1 MIKNFKWL
9 LLASL
14 AFVACDNE
22 DEVKIDA
29 NSSDG
34 KPLTAGS
41 AVVTKYVA
49 LGDSYAAGYSDNAL
63 FSLGQEGSYANIIAK
78 QFALAGGGEF
88 KTPLMADN
96 VGGLLLGG
104 NVIAGPRLYFNG
116 SAPVSVSGKPST
128 EVTTKLTG
136 PFNNLGV
143 PGAKS
148 YHLIAPGYGNVAGV
162 AGGLANPYFARFAT
176 SASTTIVA
184 DALAQDPTFFSLWI
198 GGNDILGYATSGG
211 SGKNQTGNLDPKTY
225 ASNDI
230 TDPNV
235 FASAYSTIVNALTAK
250 GAKGVVAN
258 LPYVT
263 ALPYFTTVPF
273 NPLSNAVLGGGNV
286 AVGQAT
292 VNALNTQLYGPL
304 KQALTAFGA
313 GDRIN
318 LMSTTTANPLLIR
331 DESLTNLSAQLT
343 AAFTPTLGAATAAF
357 YGQIF
362 GQARQATKDD
372 LVVLT
377 TQSVIGTA
385 PTGIPAPLNKFGITY
400 PLQDKDVLT
409 KDEILEVKT
418 ATDAYNATISAV
430 ATAKGLAFVE
440 LKGVTDQLAK
450 GGIVYNGYTT
460 TSTFVTGGM
469 FSLDGVHP
477 SPRGYVIIANLFT
490 EAINAKYGANFKSV
504 NVGLYRILY
513 PASL

>member
-22 DEVKIDA
+22 DEVKIEA

-63 FSLGQEGSYANIIAK
+63 FSIGQEGSYANIIAK

-88 KTPLMADN
+88 KTPLMSDN

-104 NVIAGPRLYFNG
+104 NVIAGTRLYLDIVTNPK
-116 SAPVSVSGKPST
+116 SPAPKPVSGKPST

-148 YHLIAPGYGNVAGV
+148 YHLVAPGYGNVAGV
-162 AGGLANPYFARFAT
+162 AAGLANPYFARFAT
-176 SASTTIVA
+176 SASTTVVA
-184 DALAQDPTFFSLWI
+184 DAVAQDPTFFSLWI

-211 SGKNQTGNLDPKTY
+211 SGKNQTGNLNPATY

-235 FASAYSTIVNALTAK
+235 FASAYSSIVNALTAK

-273 NPLSNAVLGGGNV
+273 NPVPLTAIAAGQLNTGYAQYNGGLQMMVSNKLLSPEEAARRTINFKAGANAVV
-286 AVGQAT
+286 IVDS
-292 VNALNTQLYGPL
+292 Y
-304 KQALTAFGA
+304 
-313 GDRIN
+313 
-318 LMSTTTANPLLIR
+318 
-331 DESLTNLSAQLT
+331 LTNLSAYGL
-343 AAFTPTLGAATAAF
+343 PSYRHATAE
-357 YGQIF
+357 
-362 GQARQATKDD
+362 D
-372 LVVLT
+372 LIILPA
-377 TQSVIGTA
+377 SSFIGTLVS
-385 PTGIPAPLNKFGITY
+385 GNPAAINGVSVPLADNW
-400 PLQDKDVLT
+400 VLS

-477 SPRGYVIIANLFT
+477 SPRGYAIIANLFT
-490 EAINAKYGANFKSV
+490 DAINAKYGANFKSV

-513 PASL
+513 PESL